1 MNALTNKQRIGY
13 GIGDIAI
20 CFYWSGVGLYLLYF
34 YTDIVGI
41 SPYLAGWIY
50 ALGIAWDAITDPFM
64 GYLAERSISKK
75 GKYRPF
81 IFFGTVP
88 LALSFILLFWIP
100 PFTGFSLF
108 LSLLIINILHRTCFT
123 IVSVPYSSLT
133 PRLSSDSEER
143 TKLTTARMIGAS
155 FGTLLMSSLG
165 FPLINYFGQNN
176 ESVGILYLSGIAGFL
191 AVIILYATYFSVREN
206 STQEEKIAYPSLKKL
221 ILSVTKNY
229 PFWIVFSSI
238 LILGSTTI
246 MFNKNL
252 IYYIKYALDLHDYQG
267 LVLGLSGLSS
277 FASIP
282 FWSFISL
289 KLGKRNTWQ
298 ISMTLLLFAFM
309 LFYFYQINTLT
320 ELLIIVC
327 LIGLAS
333 GAGGVLFWSML
344 PDTIEYGE
352 WKSGIRSESSLYG
365 FMTFAQKSSIAIAA
379 LILGI
384 LLTLIDFAPNEV
396 QTTETLNGLKNIM
409 SIIPALG
416 IAFSILLMYFYPISS
431 KYHKELLLKIEAR
444 KNG

>member
-50 ALGIAWDAITDPFM
+50 AMGIAWDAITDPFM
-64 GYLAERSISKK
+64 GYLAERTVSKK

-88 LALSFILLFWIP
+88 LALSFVLLFWIP

-176 ESVGILYLSGIAGFL
+176 ESVGILYLSGIAGFF

-309 LFYFYQINTLT
+309 LFYLYQINTLT
-320 ELLIIVC
+320 ELIFIVC

-352 WKSGIRSESSLYG
+352 WISGIRSESSLYG
-365 FMTFAQKSSIAIAA
+365 FMTFAQKSSIAVAA
-379 LILGI
+379 LLLGI
-384 LLTLIDFAPNEV
+384 LLTFIDFAPNEV
-396 QTTETLNGLKNIM
+396 QKTETLNGLKNIM

-431 KYHKELLLKIEAR
+431 KYHKELLLKIEAK

>member
-176 ESVGILYLSGIAGFL
+176 ESVGILYLSGIAGFF

-416 IAFSILLMYFYPISS
+416 IAFSIFLMYFYPISS

>member
-50 ALGIAWDAITDPFM
+50 AMGIAWDAITDPFM
-64 GYLAERSISKK
+64 GYLAERTVSKK

-88 LALSFILLFWIP
+88 LALSFVLLFWIP

-176 ESVGILYLSGIAGFL
+176 ESVGILYLSGIAGFF

-221 ILSVTKNY
+221 ILSVAKNY

-309 LFYFYQINTLT
+309 LFYLYQINTLS
-320 ELLIIVC
+320 ELIFIVC

-352 WKSGIRSESSLYG
+352 WISGIRSESSLYG
-365 FMTFAQKSSIAIAA
+365 FMTFAQKSSIAVAA
-379 LILGI
+379 LLLGI
-384 LLTLIDFAPNEV
+384 LLTFIDFAPNEV

-431 KYHKELLLKIEAR
+431 KYHKELLLKIEAK

>member
-64 GYLAERSISKK
+64 GYLAERTVSKK

-176 ESVGILYLSGIAGFL
+176 ESVGILYLSGIAGFF

-221 ILSVTKNY
+221 ILC
-229 PFWIVFSSI
+229 
-238 LILGSTTI
+238 
-246 MFNKNL
+246 
-252 IYYIKYALDLHDYQG
+252 
-267 LVLGLSGLSS
+267 
-277 FASIP
+277 
-282 FWSFISL
+282 
-289 KLGKRNTWQ
+289 
-298 ISMTLLLFAFM
+298 LL
-309 LFYFYQINTLT
+309 
-320 ELLIIVC
+320 C
-327 LIGLAS
+327 
-333 GAGGVLFWSML
+333 
-344 PDTIEYGE
+344 
-352 WKSGIRSESSLYG
+352 
-365 FMTFAQKSSIAIAA
+365 
-379 LILGI
+379 
-384 LLTLIDFAPNEV
+384 
-396 QTTETLNGLKNIM
+396 
-409 SIIPALG
+409 
-416 IAFSILLMYFYPISS
+416 
-431 KYHKELLLKIEAR
+431 
-444 KNG
+444 

>member
-1 MNALTNKQRIGY
+1 MNVLTNKQRIGY

-50 ALGIAWDAITDPFM
+50 AMGIAWDAITDPFM
-64 GYLAERSISKK
+64 GYLAERTVSKK

-88 LALSFILLFWIP
+88 LALSFVLLFWIP

-165 FPLINYFGQNN
+165 FPLIHYFGQNN
-176 ESVGILYLSGIAGFL
+176 ESVGILYLSGIAGFF

-309 LFYFYQINTLT
+309 LFYLYQINTLT
-320 ELLIIVC
+320 ELIFIVC

-352 WKSGIRSESSLYG
+352 WISGIRSESSLYG
-365 FMTFAQKSSIAIAA
+365 FMTFAQKSSIAVAA
-379 LILGI
+379 LLLGI
-384 LLTLIDFAPNEV
+384 LLTFIDFAPNEV

-431 KYHKELLLKIEAR
+431 KYHKELLLKIEAK

>member
-50 ALGIAWDAITDPFM
+50 AMGIAWDAITDPFM
-64 GYLAERSISKK
+64 GYLAERTVSKK

-88 LALSFILLFWIP
+88 LALSFVLLFWIP

-108 LSLLIINILHRTCFT
+108 FSLLIINILHRTCFT

-176 ESVGILYLSGIAGFL
+176 ESVGILYLSGIAGFF

-309 LFYFYQINTLT
+309 LFYLYQINTLT
-320 ELLIIVC
+320 ELIFIVC

-352 WKSGIRSESSLYG
+352 WISGIRSESSLYG
-365 FMTFAQKSSIAIAA
+365 FMTFAQKSSIAVAA
-379 LILGI
+379 LLLGI
-384 LLTLIDFAPNEV
+384 LLTFIDFAPNEV

-431 KYHKELLLKIEAR
+431 KYHKELLLKIEAK

>member
-1 MNALTNKQRIGY
+1 MTSLPNKTRIGY
-13 GIGDIAI
+13 GIGDTAI

-50 ALGIAWDAITDPFM
+50 ALGIAWDAVTDPFM
-64 GYLAERSISKK
+64 GYLAERTSSKK
-75 GKYRPF
+75 GKYRPY
-81 IFFGTVP
+81 IYFGTIP
-88 LALSFILLFWIP
+88 LALSFVLLFWVP
-100 PFTGFSLF
+100 PFTGYTLF
-108 LSLLIINILHRTCFT
+108 ICLLITNVFHRTCFT

-133 PRLSSDSEER
+133 PRITSDSEER

-165 FPLINYFGQNN
+165 FPIINYFGQND
-176 ESVGILYLSGIAGFL
+176 EGLGIIYLSGIAAFF
-191 AVIILYATYFSVREN
+191 AVIILYITYKSVKES
-206 STQEEKIAYPSLKKL
+206 STETVKDIYPSISKL
-221 ILSVTKNY
+221 ILSILKNY

-252 IYYIKYALDLHDYQG
+252 IYYIKYALDLHNYQG

-277 FASIP
+277 FVTIP
-282 FWSFISL
+282 FWSYVSL

-298 ISMTLLLFAFM
+298 VSMSLLLLAFAF
-309 LFYFYQINTLT
+309 FYFYQINTLQ
-320 ELLIIVC
+320 ELIFIVC
-327 LIGLAS
+327 LIGAAS

-352 WKSGIRSESSLYG
+352 WNSGIRSESSLYG
-365 FMTFAQKSSIAIAA
+365 FMTFAQKSSIAVAA
-379 LILGI
+379 LVLGV
-384 LLTLIDFAPNEV
+384 LLTSINFTPNET
-396 QTTETLNGLKNIM
+396 QTAETLEGLKNIM
-409 SIIPALG
+409 ALIPTAG
-416 IAFSILLMYFYPISS
+416 IAISIFLMYFYPINSE
-431 KYHKELLLKIEAR
+431 YHKQLVINIEAR

>member
-50 ALGIAWDAITDPFM
+50 AMGIAWDAITDPFM
-64 GYLAERSISKK
+64 GYLAERTVSKK

-88 LALSFILLFWIP
+88 LALSFVLLFWIP
-100 PFTGFSLF
+100 PFTGLSLF

-176 ESVGILYLSGIAGFL
+176 ESVGILYLSGIAGFF

-206 STQEEKIAYPSLKKL
+206 STQEEKISYPSLKKL
-221 ILSVTKNY
+221 ILSVAKNY

-309 LFYFYQINTLT
+309 LFYLYQINTLS
-320 ELLIIVC
+320 ELIFIVC

-352 WKSGIRSESSLYG
+352 WISGIRSESSLYG
-365 FMTFAQKSSIAIAA
+365 FMTFAQKSSIAVAA
-379 LILGI
+379 LLLGI
-384 LLTLIDFAPNEV
+384 LLTFIDFVPNEV

-409 SIIPALG
+409 SIVPALG

>member
-176 ESVGILYLSGIAGFL
+176 ESVGILYLSGIAGFF

>member
-64 GYLAERSISKK
+64 GYLAERTVSKK

-100 PFTGFSLF
+100 PFTGLSLF

-176 ESVGILYLSGIAGFL
+176 ESVGILYLSGIAGFF

-320 ELLIIVC
+320 ELIIIVC

-352 WKSGIRSESSLYG
+352 WNSGIRSESSLYG
-365 FMTFAQKSSIAIAA
+365 FMTFAQKSSIAVAA
-379 LILGI
+379 LLLGI
-384 LLTLIDFAPNEV
+384 LLTFIDFAPNEV
-396 QTTETLNGLKNIM
+396 QKTETLNGLKNIM

>member
-1 MNALTNKQRIGY
+1 M
-13 GIGDIAI
+13 
-20 CFYWSGVGLYLLYF
+20 
-34 YTDIVGI
+34 
-41 SPYLAGWIY
+41 
-50 ALGIAWDAITDPFM
+50 
-64 GYLAERSISKK
+64 
-75 GKYRPF
+75 
-81 IFFGTVP
+81 
-88 LALSFILLFWIP
+88 LFWIP
-100 PFTGFSLF
+100 PFTGLSLF

-143 TKLTTARMIGAS
+143 TNLTTARMIGAS

-176 ESVGILYLSGIAGFL
+176 ESVGILYLSGIAGFF

-298 ISMTLLLFAFM
+298 ISMTLLLFAFT

-320 ELLIIVC
+320 ELIIIVC

-352 WKSGIRSESSLYG
+352 WNSGIRSESSLYG
-365 FMTFAQKSSIAIAA
+365 FMTFAQKSSIAVAA
-379 LILGI
+379 LLLGI
-384 LLTLIDFAPNEV
+384 LLTFIDFAPNEV

-431 KYHKELLLKIEAR
+431 KYHKELLLKIDAR

>member
-1 MNALTNKQRIGY
+1 MNPLSNRQRIGY
-13 GIGDIAI
+13 GVGDIAI

-50 ALGIAWDAITDPFM
+50 ALGIAWDAVTDPFM
-64 GYLAERSISKK
+64 GYLAERTSSKR
-75 GKYRPF
+75 GKYRPY
-81 IFFGTVP
+81 IFFGTIP
-88 LALSFILLFWIP
+88 LALSFVLLFWVP
-100 PFTGFSLF
+100 PLTGLSLF
-108 LSLLIINILHRTCFT
+108 MCLLLINVFHRTCFT

-133 PRLSSDSEER
+133 PRITSDSEER

-165 FPLINYFGQNN
+165 FPIINFFGQND
-176 ESVGILYLSGIAGFL
+176 ESLGIVYLSCFAAFF
-191 AVIILYATYFSVREN
+191 AVIILYITYGSVKESSTEEIRE
-206 STQEEKIAYPSLKKL
+206 TYPSISKL
-221 ILSVTKNY
+221 IFSILKNY

-252 IYYIKYALDLHDYQG
+252 IYYIKYALDLHSYQG

-282 FWSFISL
+282 FWSYVSL
-289 KLGKRNTWQ
+289 KIGKRNTWQ
-298 ISMTLLLFAFM
+298 ISMSLLLLAFA
-309 LFYFYQINTLT
+309 LFYFYQISSLQ
-320 ELLIIVC
+320 ELIIIVC
-327 LIGLAS
+327 LIGAAS

-365 FMTFAQKSSIAIAA
+365 FMTFAQKSSIAVAA
-379 LILGI
+379 LVLGV
-384 LLTLIDFAPNEV
+384 LLTSINFSPNEV
-396 QTTETLNGLKNIM
+396 QTPETLSGLKNIM
-409 SIIPALG
+409 SLIPASG
-416 IAFSILLMYFYPISS
+416 IAISIFLMYFYPINSA
-431 KYHKELLLKIEAR
+431 YHKELLINIEAR

>member
-176 ESVGILYLSGIAGFL
+176 ESVGILYLSGIAGFF

-384 LLTLIDFAPNEV
+384 LLTLIDFAPNEI